1 MLIKC
6 KLKREGGS
14 KIKIG
19 GEEYHFAP
27 DDNGDHVAE
36 VTNKEHANRF
46 LEISEAY
53 EAVGAKKRAKAVQA
67 QAPTEPGNPSG
78 TTGDNSRTGVE
89 DTPVVSAAEINAM
102 GKKELLELAAG
113 NNVPVNGLAPVST
126 LRKSLI
132 KALGA

>member
-6 KLKREGGS
+6 KLNREGGS

-36 VTNKEHANRF
+36 VTNEAHANRF

-53 EAVGAKKRAKAVQA
+53 EAVGAKKQVKAVQA

>member
-36 VTNKEHANRF
+36 VTNEEHANRF

-53 EAVGAKKRAKAVQA
+53 EAVGAKKQVKAVQA

-78 TTGDNSRTGVE
+78 TTGDNSQTGVE

>member
-19 GEEYHFAP
+19 GVEYHFAP

-36 VTNKEHANRF
+36 VTNEAHANRF

-53 EAVGAKKRAKAVQA
+53 EAVGAKKQVKAVQA

-78 TTGDNSRTGVE
+78 TTGDNIQTGVE

>member
-19 GEEYHFAP
+19 GVEYHFVP

-36 VTNKEHANRF
+36 VTNEAHANRF

-53 EAVGAKKRAKAVQA
+53 EAVGAKKQVKAVQA

-78 TTGDNSRTGVE
+78 TTGDNSQTGVE

>member
-6 KLKREGGS
+6 KLNREGGS

-19 GEEYHFAP
+19 GVEYHFVP

-36 VTNKEHANRF
+36 VTNEAHANRF

-78 TTGDNSRTGVE
+78 TTGDNSQTGVE

-102 GKKELLELAAG
+102 GKKELLALAVE
-113 NNVPVNGLAPVST
+113 NNVEVNDQSPVPV
-126 LRKSLI
+126 LRKALI
-132 KALGA
+132 KAFGL

>member
-36 VTNKEHANRF
+36 VTNEAHANRF

-53 EAVGAKKRAKAVQA
+53 EAVGAKKQVKAVQA

-78 TTGDNSRTGVE
+78 TTGDNSQTGVE

>member
-6 KLKREGGS
+6 KLNREGGS
-14 KIKIG
+14 KIQIG
-19 GEEYHFAP
+19 GVEYHFVP

-78 TTGDNSRTGVE
+78 TTGDNIQTGVE

>member
-14 KIKIG
+14 RIKIG

-36 VTNKEHANRF
+36 VTNEAHANRF

-53 EAVGAKKRAKAVQA
+53 EAVGAKKQVKAVQA

-78 TTGDNSRTGVE
+78 TTGDNSQTGVE